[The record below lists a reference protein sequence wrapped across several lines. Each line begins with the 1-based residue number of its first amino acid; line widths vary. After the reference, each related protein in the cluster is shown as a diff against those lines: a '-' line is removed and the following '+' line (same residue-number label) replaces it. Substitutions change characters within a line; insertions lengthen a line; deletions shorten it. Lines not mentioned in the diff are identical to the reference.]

1 MTSASINGTVSEAV
15 ISQGSVL
22 TGRPIL
28 CQAACFNHSDPIS
41 CCCYFLFCSFTGT
54 GSLDLR
60 TSQFLEQLRQ
70 NPTLGIM
77 REQLAELLSEKV
89 EKCGI
94 PRGAPGISDQVLQNK
109 LAMQQTQRKAY
120 LQVS

>member
-1 MTSASINGTVSEAV
+1 MCVCV
-15 ISQGSVL
+15 CV
-22 TGRPIL
+22 
-28 CQAACFNHSDPIS
+28 CVCV
-41 CCCYFLFCSFTGT
+41 CSFTGT

-94 PRGAPGISDQVLQNK
+94 PRGAPGITDQVLQNK
-109 LAMQQTQRKAY
+109 LAMLQTQRQAY